1 MTDKGI
7 RIVIAD
13 DHAVV
18 REGIRAVLQA
28 TRGMDVVGEAGDGN
42 EALELVRSLK
52 PDLLVLDLSMPEKP
66 GMEVTRELRSEGL
79 ELGILVLSMH
89 DAPEYVLEAVRSG
102 ADGYILK
109 DAGPAELR
117 EAVQAVIDGEE
128 YFSPQVTR
136 QLSVAVRE
144 EMAREQKRARF
155 DHLTRREVEVLERVA
170 AGKTSREIAEE
181 FGISPRTIETHRE
194 SLMRKLK
201 ARNAAELTR
210 FAVESGLSPT

>member
-1 MTDKGI
+1 MTVRVI

-18 REGIRAVLQA
+18 REGIRALLQS
-28 TRGMDVVGEAGDGN
+28 TEGIDVVGEAADGLQT
-42 EALELVRSLK
+42 LELVRSLE
-52 PDLLVLDLSMPEKP
+52 PDLLVLDLSMPEMP
-66 GMEVTRELRSEGL
+66 GMEVTRRLRSEGS
-79 ELGILVLSMH
+79 ELAILVLSMH
-89 DAPEYVLEAVRSG
+89 DAPEYVLEAVRAG

-117 EAVQAVIDGEE
+117 DAVYAVSSGEE

-144 EMAREQKRARF
+144 EMAWEQKRVRL
-155 DHLTRREVEVLERVA
+155 DNLTKREVEVLERVA
-170 AGKTSREIAEE
+170 AGRTSREIAEE

-194 SLMRKLK
+194 SLMRKLR
-201 ARNAAELTR
+201 ARNAADLTR
-210 FAVESGLSPT
+210 FAVEAGLSPT